1 MQRRRHQIHRP
12 GRQLDFLDPALPAA
26 RSPSPEWNSLP
37 APTQRALTDL
47 VTLLLVEH
55 AGGETQG
62 RRSCVDDH

>member
-12 GRQLDFLDPALPAA
+12 NRQLDFLDPTPPAA
-26 RSPSPEWNSLP
+26 HNPSTEWNSLP

-55 AGGETQG
+55 ADGETQG
-62 RRSCVDDH
+62 RWNCVDDH